1 VREGPA
7 AILAGEDVMPPFAPV
22 PEPD

>member
-7 AILAGEDVMPPFAPV
+7 AILAGKDVMPPFAPV
-22 PEPD
+22 PEAD